1 MENIKLTTEEI
12 QNITD
17 LQQRFSETLTALGTV
32 EFQLT
37 TLGEQKQTLG
47 QALKEMKQ
55 QEQELYNDLLTKYGE
70 GYISLE
76 AGEFVKQ

>member
-12 QNITD
+12 KNITD

-76 AGEFVKQ
+76 TGEFVKQ